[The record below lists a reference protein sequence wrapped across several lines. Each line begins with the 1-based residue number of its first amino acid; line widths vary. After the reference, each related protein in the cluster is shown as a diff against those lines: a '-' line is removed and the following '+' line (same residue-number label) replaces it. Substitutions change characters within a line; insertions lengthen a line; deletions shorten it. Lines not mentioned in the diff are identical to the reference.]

1 MQRIFLFFFF
11 LMCVVNIGY
20 GQKFNAFDADG
31 KRHGKWQKK
40 YDNSDQ
46 LRYEGTFEHGKE
58 IGEFKFY
65 KPNSGKI
72 PTAIKMFSKDND
84 SVQVKYYTARGK
96 VISQGK
102 MLGKDRVGIWVYYHR
117 GSTKV
122 MMTEEYKRG
131 KLDGEQKT
139 YFENGQLTEKT
150 VYENGEKQGKRIVYS
165 EKGVMIKEFTYENDQ
180 LHGVTKYY
188 DANGDVQIEGNYKRD
203 RKDGVWNYYENGKLI
218 EQKRFPIEK
227 NRS

>member
-1 MQRIFLFFFF
+1 MQRIFLFFFL
-11 LMCVVNIGY
+11 LMYVANIGY
-20 GQKFNAFDADG
+20 GQKFNAFDAEG

-46 LRYEGTFEHGKE
+46 LRYEGTFEHGRE

-65 KPNSGKI
+65 KPNSGKV
-72 PTAIKMFSKDND
+72 PTATKMFSKNSD

-96 VISQGK
+96 VISEGD
-102 MLGKDRVGIWVYYHR
+102 MIGKDRVGVWKYYHR

-122 MMTEEYKRG
+122 MMTEEYVLG
-131 KLDGEQKT
+131 KLNGEQKT

-150 VYENGEKQGKRIVYS
+150 IYENGERQGKRIVYS
-165 EKGVMIKEFTYENDQ
+165 EKGIIIKEFTYENDQ

-188 DANGDVQIEGNYKRD
+188 DANGNVQIEGNYKRD
-203 RKDGVWNYYENGKLI
+203 RKDGVWNYYENGKLV